1 MEKGLK
7 PLFLRERQR
16 LENKLTSKI
25 LSAFKVKNLFIE
37 NESHMHGG
45 KSSNSHFK
53 IIMVSEAFRG
63 MPLIR
68 RHKLIYELLNNE
80 MNSIH
85 ALSLHLFSDD
95 EEINK
100 ELTISPNCVK
110 KK

>member
-1 MEKGLK
+1 
-7 PLFLRERQR
+7 
-16 LENKLTSKI
+16 
-25 LSAFKVKNLFIE
+25 
-37 NESHMHGG
+37 
-45 KSSNSHFK
+45 
-53 IIMVSEAFRG
+53 
-63 MPLIR
+63 LIR